1 MLNRT
6 LETDPITY
14 HRIWALAWPLMLS
27 NISIPLLGIV
37 DTAILGHLD
46 SPTYLGAVS
55 VGGSIMAMVAWTFSF
70 LRTSTT
76 GLTAQLHGANNSHE
90 IELGV
95 ARAVALSLLIGLVL
109 LLLRDFLLAPAL
121 IFVDASEQ
129 VDKLALSYSQ
139 IRFYSLP
146 AVLVTYCLSGWMIG
160 VQNTRAVMLVIITT
174 NVLNIVLDYL
184 LIMKLGLNSD
194 GAAWATVIS
203 EYTGCLIALGV
214 FVRRHSVPAEAKVS
228 PTGKKATVSLT
239 ALLDGK
245 TVKKLLQMNAD
256 LMLRTFCLLFCFL
269 FFTAQGAQQGDTILA
284 ANAILLQLVL
294 LAAFALDGFAHA
306 AESLCGYAIGKR
318 SNLKF
323 QATVRACL
331 ICCVG
336 ASVVITLALLASQH
350 LIVYSYSSIEA
361 VQAELSVYFVW
372 LLAMPMAAVWC
383 YLFDGVFIGA
393 AQTAAMRNSMLACA
407 LFVFLPL
414 WYLTLE
420 WGNHGLW
427 FAFTVFNL
435 ARGVALAVYYRV
447 YSERGRWIAPLKT
460 TASLADGPLA

>member
-1 MLNRT
+1 
-6 LETDPITY
+6 
-14 HRIWALAWPLMLS
+14 MLS

-46 SPTYLGAVS
+46 SPAYLGAVS
-55 VGGSIMAMVAWTFSF
+55 VGGSIMAMIAWTFSF

-76 GLTAQLHGANNSHE
+76 GLTAQHHGANNSYE
-90 IELGV
+90 VDLSV
-95 ARAVALSLLIGLVL
+95 ARAIALSLLISLVL
-109 LLLRDFLLAPAL
+109 LLLRDVLLTPAL
-121 IFVDASEQ
+121 AFVDASEQ
-129 VDKLALSYSQ
+129 VDDLALSYSQ

-146 AVLVTYCLSGWMIG
+146 AVLITYCLSGWMIG

-174 NVLNIVLDYL
+174 NVLNIVLDYVF
-184 LIMKLGLNSD
+184 IMKLDLNSD
-194 GAAWATVIS
+194 GAAWATVVS
-203 EYTGCLIALGV
+203 EYAGCLIALSL
-214 FVRRHSVPAEAKVS
+214 FWRHHSVSSTDKS
-228 PTGKKATVSLT
+228 KTVSLV
-239 ALLDGK
+239 ALLHGK
-245 TVKKLLQMNAD
+245 TITKLLQMNAD

-306 AESLCGYAIGKR
+306 TESLCGYAIGER
-318 SNLKF
+318 SKDKF
-323 QATVRACL
+323 HATVRACL

-336 ASVVITLALLASQH
+336 ASALITLALFASQH
-350 LIVYSYSSIEA
+350 LIVYNYSSILA
-361 VQAELSVYFVW
+361 VQAELSDYFVW
-372 LLAMPMAAVWC
+372 LLLMPIAAVWC

-407 LFVFLPL
+407 AFIFLPL
-414 WYLTLE
+414 WYVSLP

-435 ARGVALAVYYRV
+435 ARGVALGAYYRLF
-447 YSERGRWIAPLKT
+447 SRRDKWIAPLAPT
-460 TASLADGPLA
+460 N